1 MERISGNNQGGD
13 ILPLNTA
20 PVEGVELKPVDGTV
34 VEQVQVPQRR
44 PRPLHEGN
52 RLSQN
57 PM

>member
-1 MERISGNNQGGD
+1 MERIQGNNQGVF
-13 ILPLNTA
+13 LPLNTT
-20 PVEGVELKPVDGTV
+20 PVEGVELKSVDGRV

-52 RLSQN
+52 RLTQN